1 MAHEMWELKQRQ
13 SLPLNAKIQM
23 TITRVREW
31 YEYWINKGEDVYLSW
46 SGGKDSTVLKHI
58 IDTNLP
64 YYHIKSVYV
73 DTGLEYPEIRE
84 FVKKDT
90 NVVILH
96 PEKPFCRIAGQ
107 NVQITGSFRRIP
119 ELRKPQHFIEQDAIP
134 GLPHRIDHSHPVD
147 QGKSNPRRFPWQ
159 EEKPAGQ
166 HHCPEKAEGQRPR
179 FPPIPKKAKGKH
191 LRQQ

>member
-1 MAHEMWELKQRQ
+1 MAHEMWELKQKQ
-13 SLPLNAKIQM
+13 SLPLKAKIQM

-84 FVKKDT
+84 FVKKD
-90 NVVILH
+90 
-96 PEKPFCRIAGQ
+96 PEVLNYTQNNTVDYIAMD
-107 NVQITGSFRRIP
+107 SFA
-119 ELRKPQHFIEQDAIP
+119 KSVA
-134 GLPHRIDHSHPVD
+134 GLL
-147 QGKSNPRRFPWQ
+147 GGATK
-159 EEKPAGQ
+159 KL
-166 HHCPEKAEGQRPR
+166 
-179 FPPIPKKAKGKH
+179 PKKEK
-191 LRQQ
+191 